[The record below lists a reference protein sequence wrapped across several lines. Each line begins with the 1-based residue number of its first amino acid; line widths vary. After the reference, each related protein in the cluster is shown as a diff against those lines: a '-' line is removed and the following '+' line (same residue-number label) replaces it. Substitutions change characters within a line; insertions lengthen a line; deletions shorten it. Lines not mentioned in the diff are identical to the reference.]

1 MEGTLGNEADPW
13 VWWRSNFQKSWRV
26 SGPPLLFGSPNLD
39 FLAGALGELPLGL
52 IFSKEE
58 AGFFYK
64 EFALDGV
71 YVPTPSGRVESLA
84 RKVVLDSLRNAP
96 RSFQKAQEQLYGA
109 ARGVRERAEVILAV
123 EDGFFRGEGGGRRW
137 INGGILEAVEKPSV
151 ALFAEAKVARKKGK
165 ILTTPEAYSRYFDFC
180 REQGLSPVKKTV
192 FKERFANEVRRRWH
206 LGLRNDLKVDGC
218 THQGWGELAIL

>member
-58 AGFFYK
+58 VGFFYK

-84 RKVVLDSLRNAP
+84 RKVVLDSLRNGP

-123 EDGFFRGEGGGRRW
+123 EDGFFRGEGGERRF
-137 INGGILEAVEKPSV
+137 INGEIVEPLEKPSV
-151 ALFAEAKVARKKGK
+151 AMFAETKVARKRGAM
-165 ILTTPEAYSRYFDFC
+165 LPTGEAYSKYFDFC
-180 REQGLSPVKKTV
+180 RMSGLEPVKKTV
-192 FKERFANEVRRRWH
+192 FRERFATEVRRRW
-206 LGLRNDLKVDGC
+206 GQGVRNDLKVDGSS
-218 THQGWGELAIL
+218 HQGWSELAIL